1 MERTAHPYYT
11 DAMRSLLPLTG
22 LVLGLTI
29 SSVEAASL
37 FILTPPHPDNSYC
50 RIWPA
55 IRWPEELWA
64 SLGCF
69 SGLGADAGL
78 RVRGLIDHYCHIDI
92 AEAVVVIAPS
102 GQGPASLSAGLGLT
116 DSEVRPFTPPL

>member
-1 MERTAHPYYT
+1 MERNAHPCYT

-50 RIWPA
+50 RIWTA
-55 IRWPEELWA
+55 IRWPEGLWA
-64 SLGCF
+64 SLGCL
-69 SGLGADAGL
+69 SGLGADSGVG
-78 RVRGLIDHYCHIDI
+78 VRSLIDHYCHIDS
-92 AEAVVVIAPS
+92 AEAVVVTV
-102 GQGPASLSAGLGLT
+102 SLSRERDVLSAFSDHGM
-116 DSEVRPFTPPL
+116 